1 MMKKTVITI
10 SRELGSGGN
19 KIAEELSK
27 RLSIPYYD
35 KDILAQTAKE
45 FGAQNESARKGDE
58 KKTNSFLY
66 SLATAQISGA
76 NVNAFALNDIIVD
89 DSSFMLT
96 SETIKRLA
104 ARSCIIVGRCADYVL
119 RDMDIVKLFIC
130 ADVEDRIKRVS
141 ESLKINEKN
150 ALKLIQ
156 KTDKRRAAYYNSYTD
171 GEWGKASNYHL
182 TINTSALGIENS
194 VDVIE
199 KFIRTYSEKQH
210 LKS

>member
-1 MMKKTVITI
+1 MKKPIITI

-27 RLSIPYYD
+27 RLGIPYYD
-35 KDILAQTAKE
+35 KDILSKTAKE
-45 FGAQNESARKGDE
+45 FGIQKEAERKGDE

-76 NVNAFALNDIIVD
+76 NVNAFALNDIILD

-104 ARSCIIVGRCADYVL
+104 TTPCIIVGRCADYVL
-119 RDMDIVKLFIC
+119 RDKDIVKIFIC
-130 ADVEDRIKRVS
+130 AELQDRIKRVS
-141 ESLKINEKN
+141 ESLKLSEKN

-171 GEWGKASNYHL
+171 GEWGKAGNYHI
-182 TINTSALGIENS
+182 TINTSALGIEKS

-199 KFIRTYSEKQH
+199 KFLNTYSEKQH